1 AEFIRRVSIDLAG
14 MTPPTAEAR
23 AFISDPSPTKRVAL
37 VDRLLASPE
46 YARNC
51 ALIFDSMLMERRA
64 GTQVPAD
71 QWHEYLRQSFEANK
85 PYDQLAREI
94 LAADGV
100 EPARAPAKFYLDR
113 GGEVNL
119 LTRDVGRVFFGMDLQ
134 CAQCHN
140 LPAIDDY
147 LQADYYG
154 LSAFLNRSFL
164 FNEGGAKAKNKVS
177 VFAEKADGEVSFK
190 SVFTGESADKVI

>member
-46 YARNC
+46 YARNF

-71 QWHEYLRQSFEANK
+71 QWHEYLRQSFE
-85 PYDQLAREI
+85 
-94 LAADGV
+94 
-100 EPARAPAKFYLDR
+100 
-113 GGEVNL
+113 VNL

-140 LPAIDDY
+140 HPAIDDY